1 MQSSRL
7 AFSSLQTQHGL
18 YVRQLG
24 LRFRDLAGV
33 VTDLDFGTCFAS
45 RFKVRGEVR
54 RWLWS
59 YGGHVS
65 SRHWDL

>member
-24 LRFRDLAGV
+24 IRFGDLIGV

-45 RFKVRGEVR
+45 RFNVRGEV
-54 RWLWS
+54 
-59 YGGHVS
+59 
-65 SRHWDL
+65 

>member
-24 LRFRDLAGV
+24 IRFGDLAGM
-33 VTDLDFGTCFAS
+33 VTDLDFDRCFAS
-45 RFKVRGEVR
+45 RFKVTYKV
-54 RWLWS
+54 
-59 YGGHVS
+59 
-65 SRHWDL
+65 